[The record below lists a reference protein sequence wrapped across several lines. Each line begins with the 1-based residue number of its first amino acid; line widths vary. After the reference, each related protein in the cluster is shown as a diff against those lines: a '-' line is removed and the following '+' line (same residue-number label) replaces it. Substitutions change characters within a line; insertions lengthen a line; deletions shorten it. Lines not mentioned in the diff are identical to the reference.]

1 MKLKNKTI
9 IITGSGKGLGAGFA
23 KGVALEGANVI
34 CADIDEAEVQAVA
47 ASIKDSGGDALAVAC
62 DVSDSDQLETLVQT
76 TIDHYGRIDGLINN
90 AGINFVKPFTEITP
104 SEWKRVISVDLE
116 GTFFLTQLC
125 VREMLKQGDGGSIVQ
140 IGSVHTKAALPGAA
154 PYDAAKHGVVGMS
167 MAAAVE
173 LAPQRIRIN
182 VLSPGLCNTTI
193 WKDIIAAAPNKE
205 ECLKHWNANIP
216 AERLIEPEELA
227 RCCVFLL
234 CDDSSCITGTNI
246 LADNGMTSLL
256 LSREPY
262 AAGTIS
268 TDE

>member
-1 MKLKNKTI
+1 MCPIAIN
-9 IITGSGKGLGAGFA
+9 
-23 KGVALEGANVI
+23 
-34 CADIDEAEVQAVA
+34 
-47 ASIKDSGGDALAVAC
+47 
-62 DVSDSDQLETLVQT
+62 TLVQT

-90 AGINFVKPFTEITP
+90 AGINFVKPSEITP
-104 SEWKRVISVDLE
+104 ANGTRDLSR
-116 GTFFLTQLC
+116 FRRHLFLTQLG

-268 TDE
+268 TDD